1 MREDRRVR
9 EFLRGAAIGGLVFL
23 LLLSILLLAG
33 ELSSSKFLYVD
44 F

>member
-1 MREDRRVR
+1 MRAR
-9 EFLRGAAIGGLVFL
+9 LRSLAAGGGIGVVCFL
-23 LLLSILLLAG
+23 LLLAILLLAG